1 MALFLESPICALTGS
16 PGGPRRPGSPW
27 KEAGWTYQKDPDKTG
42 GRSRGKL
49 TLEPLGPDI
58 PAVPGGPTGPCRDDG
73 NLLKRDQ
80 IWKLDIISINTSQS
94 FTFLLN
100 CLLSEGAWFCL

>member
-1 MALFLESPICALTGS
+1 MALFALTGS

-27 KEAGWTYQKDPDKTG
+27 KEAGLTYQKDTDKSG
-42 GRSRGKL
+42 GSSRGEL

-58 PAVPGGPTGPCRDDG
+58 PAAPGGPTGPCRDDK
-73 NLLKRDQ
+73 NLLKRYQ
-80 IWKLDIISINTSQS
+80 IWKLDIISINASQS